1 MSLAPKMDE
10 LRVTICNAN
19 VFFASIT
26 ETWLKEH
33 IEDTFV
39 SIPGYNIT
47 RLDRKD
53 IDHGGVCMYV
63 RDSILLGY
71 YMIL

>member
-19 VFFASIT
+19 VCFASIT
-26 ETWLKEH
+26 ETWLKKH
-33 IEDTFV
+33 IEDTFL
-39 SIPGYNIT
+39 SIPGYNIV

-53 IDHGGVCMYV
+53 VDHGEVCMYV
-63 RDSILLGY
+63 RDSIRFS